1 MPTVFSHPAP
11 VLALAALLGGRLS
24 TRMLLFG
31 ILCAVLPDADVIG
44 FRFGIS
50 YADAFGH
57 RGFSHSLAFALLMGC
72 AGFGVA
78 PLFLRGSRLMG
89 FTVGLLAV
97 SSHILLDAMTNGG
110 LGVAAFW
117 PFDQT
122 RYFCDWRPIR
132 VSPFGLKGLLSQ
144 RGLSVMLSELRWV
157 WAPCLAVIAAAL
169 FFGKNPKRSHA
180 HSHDNSWNSFHKEA
194 QRHKK
199 RDAPYGASPT
209 SAVPGLPI
217 KREHGVRLP
226 HTCRESLLAKTTLKT
241 SQNRLAEN
249 TVPERGRGTN
259 HHSVK
264 RGVSAASL

>member
-11 VLALAALLGGRLS
+11 VLALAALLGGRVS

-57 RGFSHSLAFALLMGC
+57 RGFSHSFVFALLMGC
-72 AGFGVA
+72 IGFGVS
-78 PLFLRGSRLMG
+78 PLFLSY
-89 FTVGLLAV
+89 A
-97 SSHILLDAMTNGG
+97 D
-110 LGVAAFW
+110 AFW

-169 FFGKNPKRSHA
+169 FFGKNPMRAIPRK
-180 HSHDNSWNSFHKEA
+180 
-194 QRHKK
+194 
-199 RDAPYGASPT
+199 
-209 SAVPGLPI
+209 
-217 KREHGVRLP
+217 
-226 HTCRESLLAKTTLKT
+226 
-241 SQNRLAEN
+241 
-249 TVPERGRGTN
+249 
-259 HHSVK
+259 
-264 RGVSAASL
+264 

>member
-11 VLALAALLGGRLS
+11 VLALAALLSGRVS

-57 RGFSHSLAFALLMGC
+57 RGFSHSFVFALLMGC
-72 AGFGVA
+72 IGFGVS

-89 FTVGLLAV
+89 FTVGFLAV

-110 LGVAAFW
+110 LGVAALW

-132 VSPFGLKGLLSQ
+132 VSPFGLKALLSQ
-144 RGLSVMLSELRWV
+144 RGLAAMLSELTPIPLWRISQNGIM
-157 WAPCLAVIAAAL
+157 LIAMITCGTLSIRKLNA
-169 FFGKNPKRSHA
+169 
-180 HSHDNSWNSFHKEA
+180 
-194 QRHKK
+194 
-199 RDAPYGASPT
+199 
-209 SAVPGLPI
+209 I
-217 KREHGVRLP
+217 KRGCPIRSIP
-226 HTCRESLLAKTTLKT
+226 DQPPCRDY
-241 SQNRLAEN
+241 R
-249 TVPERGRGTN
+249 
-259 HHSVK
+259 
-264 RGVSAASL
+264 

>member
-11 VLALAALLGGRLS
+11 VLALAALLGGRVS

-57 RGFSHSLAFALLMGC
+57 RGFPIPRVCPAHGC

-78 PLFLRGSRLMG
+78 LFLRGSRLMG

-169 FFGKNPKRSHA
+169 FFGKNPMRAIPRK
-180 HSHDNSWNSFHKEA
+180 
-194 QRHKK
+194 
-199 RDAPYGASPT
+199 
-209 SAVPGLPI
+209 
-217 KREHGVRLP
+217 
-226 HTCRESLLAKTTLKT
+226 
-241 SQNRLAEN
+241 
-249 TVPERGRGTN
+249 
-259 HHSVK
+259 
-264 RGVSAASL
+264 

>member
-50 YADAFGH
+50 YARRVRAPGVFPFPRVCPAHGLCRLRSGPAVPARFTPHGIH
-57 RGFSHSLAFALLMGC
+57 RRPSGRLKPYPAGRNDQRRTRRSRVLA
-72 AGFGVA
+72 
-78 PLFLRGSRLMG
+78 LR
-89 FTVGLLAV
+89 
-97 SSHILLDAMTNGG
+97 
-110 LGVAAFW
+110 
-117 PFDQT
+117 QT

-169 FFGKNPKRSHA
+169 FFGKNPMRAIPRK
-180 HSHDNSWNSFHKEA
+180 
-194 QRHKK
+194 
-199 RDAPYGASPT
+199 
-209 SAVPGLPI
+209 
-217 KREHGVRLP
+217 
-226 HTCRESLLAKTTLKT
+226 
-241 SQNRLAEN
+241 
-249 TVPERGRGTN
+249 
-259 HHSVK
+259 
-264 RGVSAASL
+264 

>member
-1 MPTVFSHPAP
+1 
-11 VLALAALLGGRLS
+11 
-24 TRMLLFG
+24 
-31 ILCAVLPDADVIG
+31 
-44 FRFGIS
+44 
-50 YADAFGH
+50 
-57 RGFSHSLAFALLMGC
+57 MGC

-144 RGLSVMLSELRWV
+144 RGLSVMVAELRWV

-169 FFGKNPKRSHA
+169 FFGKNPMRAIPRK
-180 HSHDNSWNSFHKEA
+180 
-194 QRHKK
+194 
-199 RDAPYGASPT
+199 
-209 SAVPGLPI
+209 
-217 KREHGVRLP
+217 
-226 HTCRESLLAKTTLKT
+226 
-241 SQNRLAEN
+241 
-249 TVPERGRGTN
+249 
-259 HHSVK
+259 
-264 RGVSAASL
+264 